1 MAARTSDSRAA
12 PGLRMMAAAMIE
24 TMNQKPIDIHRDG
37 AEDGLGDQPDLHPGE
52 IEHRRRRRGRRR

>member
-24 TMNQKPIDIHRDG
+24 TMNQKPITTSIVTGPKMAWAISQTCTQAR
-37 AEDGLGDQPDLHPGE
+37 
-52 IEHRRRRRGRRR
+52 